1 MNICKILS
9 DYKQLNL
16 PLDMVARNN
25 NVSLGFVLNLI
36 HYQMVE
42 QPKMIAEIKEILA
55 DEPDS

>member
-1 MNICKILS
+1 
-9 DYKQLNL
+9 
-16 PLDMVARNN
+16 MVARNN
-25 NVSLGFVLNLI
+25 NVSTGFVLNLL